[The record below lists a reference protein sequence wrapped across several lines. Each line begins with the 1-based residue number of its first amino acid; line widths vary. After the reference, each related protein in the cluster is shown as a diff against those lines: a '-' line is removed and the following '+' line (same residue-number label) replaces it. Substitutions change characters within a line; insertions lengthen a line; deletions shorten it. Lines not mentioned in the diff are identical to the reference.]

1 MPMASLQKKVKD
13 GRPYWYV
20 MQVARVEG
28 RPRIVRQR
36 YLGTVEAIE
45 AAFDHS
51 MEPQSIEEVEFGL
64 TAAMWGIASRLLVGQ
79 AVDVAIRKRNQ
90 GLSVGTYLQA
100 AAVNRAV
107 RPRSKRGFYS
117 WYETTV
123 LSRIVPAPAE
133 AWSSQRFWDAMDRVR
148 EDKLASIEQAIVEAA
163 VAEFRVDLEALVFD
177 ATNFHTFI
185 ATTNTRSSL
194 AQRGHAK
201 SGRHDLRLVGLAL
214 ACSADHQI
222 PLASKLVAGNV
233 PDVRGFAAAVPT
245 LIRRLE
251 SLGVEVHSITVVFDK
266 GNNSAANL
274 ELVDQA
280 KVGFV
285 GSLVPTQHPELLAVG
300 DELFQP
306 LQDIEGVVAYRTEK
320 EVFGARRTVVVT
332 RSERFLAKQLVGLA
346 QTRRRVEAQ
355 LTELDRLL
363 RGGRHRMDRAA
374 LERRVAEARAPRWM
388 KDLYPVEITGERREE
403 LSLRWS
409 VDDQSFEAL
418 RRRELGKRIV
428 FTDRHHWSTE
438 QIVTAYRSQWEV
450 EAAFRQMKDPLHA
463 AFRPIYHW
471 TDQKISVHSLYSVVG
486 LMLVN
491 LAWREADRAEIDLSP
506 KEVLE
511 ALAAIREVTL
521 IYPPAKGKGNPR
533 VLQKLTRMDEVQQ
546 RLFELFALDAFAPRV
561 GNTAKWRGF

>member
-1 MPMASLQKKVKD
+1 MASLQKKVK
-13 GRPYWYV
+13 GGHAYWYV
-20 MQVARVEG
+20 MESGRVEG

-51 MEPQSIEEVEFGL
+51 MEPTSIDEVEFGL
-64 TAAMWGIASRLLVGQ
+64 TAAMWAIASRLLVGQ
-79 AVDVAIRKRNQ
+79 AVDAAISKRNQ

-107 RPRSKRGFYS
+107 SPRSKRGFYS
-117 WYETTV
+117 WYEASV

-133 AWSSQRFWDAMDRVR
+133 AWSSQRFWDAMDRVA
-148 EDKLASIEQAIVEAA
+148 EDQLPSIEQAIVEAA
-163 VAEFRVDLEALVFD
+163 VGEFGIDLEALVFD

-185 ATTNTRSSL
+185 ATTNTRSTL

-214 ACSADHQI
+214 ACSTDHQI
-222 PLASKLVAGNV
+222 PLASKLVAGNS
-233 PDVRGFAAAVPT
+233 PDVRSFAAAVPT

-251 SLGVEVHSITVVFDK
+251 ALGVEAHSITVVFDK
-266 GNNSAANL
+266 GNNSRANL
-274 ELVDQA
+274 EVVDEA
-280 KVGFV
+280 GVGFV
-285 GSLVPTQHPELLAVG
+285 GSLVPSQHPELLAIDLGSFVALDG
-300 DELFQP
+300 
-306 LQDIEGVVAYRTEK
+306 IEGVVAHRGEK

-332 RSERFLAKQLVGLA
+332 RSQRFLEKQLVGLA

-363 RGGRHRMDRAA
+363 AGGRHRMDRAA

-388 KDLYPVEITGERREE
+388 RELYPVEIAGERREE

-409 VDDQSFEAL
+409 FDQEAFEAL

-428 FTDRHHWSTE
+428 FTDRHHWSIE
-438 QIVTAYRSQWEV
+438 QIVRAYRSQWEV

-471 TDQKISVHSLYSVVG
+471 TDQKITVHSLYSVVA

-491 LAWREADRAEIDLSP
+491 LAWREADRAGLELSP

-511 ALAAIREVTL
+511 ALGAIREVTL
-521 IYPPAKGKGNPR
+521 IYPPARGKGNPR

-546 RLFELFALDAFAPRV
+546 RLFELFALDGFAPRV

>member
-1 MPMASLQKKVKD
+1 MASLQKKVKD

-90 GLSVGTYLQA
+90 GPSVGTYLQA

-511 ALAAIREVTL
+511 ALTAIREVTL

-546 RLFELFALDAFAPRV
+546 RLFELFALDAF
-561 GNTAKWRGF
+561 

>member
-1 MPMASLQKKVKD
+1 MASLQKKIKD

-20 MQVARVEG
+20 MEVARVEG

-36 YLGTVEAIE
+36 YLGTVESIE

-64 TAAMWGIASRLLVGQ
+64 TAAMWAIASRLLVGQ
-79 AVDVAIRKRNQ
+79 AVDAAIRKRNQ

-107 RPRSKRGFYS
+107 SPRSKRGFFS
-117 WYETTV
+117 WYETSV

-133 AWSSQRFWDAMDRVR
+133 AWSSQRFWDAMDRVE
-148 EDKLASIEQAIVEAA
+148 EDRLSSIEQAIVEAA
-163 VAEFRVDLEALVFD
+163 VAEFGIDLEALVFD
-177 ATNFHTFI
+177 ATNFHTYI
-185 ATTNTRSSL
+185 ATTNARSAL

-214 ACSADHQI
+214 ACSTDHQI
-222 PLASKLVAGNV
+222 PLASRLVAGNL
-233 PDVRGFAAAVPT
+233 PDVRGFSAAIPT

-251 SLGVEVHSITVVFDK
+251 ALGVEAHSVTVVFDK
-266 GNNSAANL
+266 GNNSKANL
-274 ELVDQA
+274 ELVDGA
-280 KVGFV
+280 GVGFV
-285 GSLVPTQHPELLAVG
+285 GSLVPSQHPDLLAIDLAEFVALDG
-300 DELFQP
+300 
-306 LQDIEGVVAYRTEK
+306 IEGVMAYRSEK
-320 EVFGARRTVVVT
+320 EVFGARRSVVVT
-332 RSERFLAKQLVGLA
+332 RSQSFLEKQLVGLA

-355 LTELDRLL
+355 LEELDRLL
-363 RGGRHRMDRAA
+363 AGGRHRMDRGA
-374 LERRVAEARAPRWM
+374 LERRVTEARSPRWM
-388 KDLYPVEITGERREE
+388 RALYPVEIGGERREE

-409 VDDQSFEAL
+409 FDEEAFEAL
-418 RRRELGKRIV
+418 RHRVLGKRII
-428 FTDRHHWSTE
+428 FTDRVHWTTE
-438 QIVTAYRSQWEV
+438 EIVRAYRSQWEV

-471 TDQKISVHSLYSVVG
+471 TDQKISVHSLYSVVA

-491 LAWREADRAEIDLSP
+491 LAWREADRAGLDLSP

-521 IYPPAKGKGNPR
+521 IYPPAKGKGSPR

-546 RLFELFALDAFAPRV
+546 RLVELLALDAFAPRV